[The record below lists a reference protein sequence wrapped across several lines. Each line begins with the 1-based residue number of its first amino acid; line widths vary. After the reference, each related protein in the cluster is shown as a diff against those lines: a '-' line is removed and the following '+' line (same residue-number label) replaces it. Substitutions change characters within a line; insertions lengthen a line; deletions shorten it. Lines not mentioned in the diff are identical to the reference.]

1 MPAMEI
7 KAADVSK
14 LRQMSGAG
22 LMECK
27 RALVETNGDM
37 DAAMRLLREQGIV
50 KSAKRADRTASEGRV
65 ESWISDNNKEGL
77 LIAVKCETDFVAR
90 NEEFV
95 KLSKAILETY
105 KKNPSW
111 TSAEQFPID
120 TVKEFSA
127 KSGEKIE
134 FNDVA
139 RLTTQNGVVA
149 AYVHHNSKLGV
160 LVQIDANKD
169 ASSNQS
175 VKDLAKALALQVAGG
190 NPQYV
195 SRNDVPKDIIEREK
209 DIAKKQMEGQKKPPE
224 ILEKIATGK
233 LEQFYKDQCLVDQVS
248 IQDPAGQTKIQ
259 DLVNGVAK
267 KEGLELKV
275 ARFSR
280 FLVGAS

>member
-27 RALVETNGDM
+27 KALVETNGDM

-50 KSAKRADRTASEGRV
+50 KSAKRADRTTSEGRV
-65 ESWISDNNKEGL
+65 ESWIADNNKEGV
-77 LIAVKCETDFVAR
+77 LIALKCETDFVAR

-95 KLSKAILETY
+95 KLSKTILESF
-105 KKNPSW
+105 KKNSSW
-111 TSAEQFPID
+111 TKADQFSVD

-139 RLTTQNGVVA
+139 RLTTPNGVVA
-149 AYVHHNSKLGV
+149 SYVHHNSKLGV

-209 DIAKKQMEGQKKPPE
+209 DIAKKQMEGQKKPAE

-233 LEQFYKDQCLVDQVS
+233 LEQFYKEQCLVDQVS

-275 ARFSR
+275 ARFAR

>member
-1 MPAMEI
+1 MEI

-27 RALVETNGDM
+27 KALVETNGDM

-50 KSAKRADRTASEGRV
+50 KSAKRADRTTSEGRV
-65 ESWISDNNKEGL
+65 EAWVSDNNKEGL
-77 LIAVKCETDFVAR
+77 LIALKCETDFVAR

-95 KLSKAILETY
+95 KLSKTILESFR
-105 KKNPSW
+105 KNPSW
-111 TSAEQFPID
+111 TKAEQFSVD

-149 AYVHHNSKLGV
+149 SYVHHNSKLGV
-160 LVQIDANKD
+160 LVQIDSNKEC
-169 ASSNQS
+169 SSNQN
-175 VKDLAKALALQVAGG
+175 VKDLAKTLALQVAGG

-233 LEQFYKDQCLVDQVS
+233 LEQFFKEQCLVDQVS
-248 IQDPAGQTKIQ
+248 IQDPSGQTKIQ

-267 KEGLELKV
+267 KEGLELNI
-275 ARFSR
+275 ARFAR